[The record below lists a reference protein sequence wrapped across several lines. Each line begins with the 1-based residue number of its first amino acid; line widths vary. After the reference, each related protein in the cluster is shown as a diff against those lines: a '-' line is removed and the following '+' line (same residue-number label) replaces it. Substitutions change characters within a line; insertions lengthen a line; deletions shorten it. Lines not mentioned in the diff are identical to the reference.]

1 MKKNEIKQLTDV
13 QHILQ
18 RSGIYLGSIQPV
30 EQKGYF
36 YNEVENKF
44 EYKDFT
50 YVPAFCKIINEI
62 IDNALDEAIR
72 TNFKHANEIHVT
84 VTKDTIKVSDNG
96 RGVPCD
102 IDSTGKVSQLELAF
116 CNARAGSN
124 FDDSGRNTI
133 GMNGVG
139 SFCTNCFSTLFKV
152 NSVTKTA
159 KGVLTCKDN
168 LSSKRCS
175 ITPGKFTNKE
185 TGTTVEFMP
194 DLKRFGLKT
203 IDDNH
208 MNLIYQRMLF
218 LSISYP
224 EVTFKYNKKTIKF
237 KNAKNFLNAFSD
249 KYAVI
254 SDEKYMIGV
263 LPNSYD
269 DFVSKSF
276 VNGADCINGGN
287 HIDYIHSEVVGRLK
301 EKLEKKYPNIKHG
314 DIKNKLTYVVTF
326 RDFENAQF
334 DSQTKEKLA
343 NNVNDIKKF
352 LDNVDW
358 DKFVAN
364 IYKVDAILD
373 PIIESFKIK
382 EELKNR
388 QALTKM
394 GKTTKTFKCEK
405 FLPSTK
411 HNTYFTIVEGDSA
424 KAGLMEELGR
434 TEFGYFATRG
444 VPLNTY
450 EVSVSK
456 ITENKELEN
465 IVKCLNL
472 RLGSDKQNM
481 TYDNILLAADQDS
494 DGSHIKELYIA
505 FFYKYASS
513 LIKEGKVKM
522 LKTPIICLK
531 DNKGDIKEMFFTFD
545 EYNDY
550 INAHENIKLHTH
562 YYKGLG
568 SWKKNELKTLIL
580 KHGLNM
586 FIDTFEYDKNTAA
599 IIDDWCSKKTADKRK
614 EYLKENEFSIFS
626 I

>member
-194 DLKRFGLKT
+194 DLKRFGLTT

-224 EVTFKYNKKTIKF
+224 EVTFKYNKKAIKF

-352 LDNVDW
+352 LDTVDW

-405 FLPSTK
+405 FLPATK
-411 HNTYFTIVEGDSA
+411 NNTYFAIVEGDCLEENTLIKCINENENVQLKDINIGDLVLTHKQNIKEVVNKSSKLIECLKIKTKSGKEIICSA
-424 KAGLMEELGR
+424 NHRLFVYDTISNTFKFKKLKEININTDKLINNKLAHDFIFDNINIEPYVDANNTKYTLKIFGTNYCYYSSEEHKYIVFNK
-434 TEFGYFATRG
+434 E
-444 VPLNTY
+444 TY
-450 EVSVSK
+450 EFNVKSARELIPTLEYMVLLPNNQIKSPSK
-456 ITENKELEN
+456 
-465 IVKCLNL
+465 
-472 RLGSDKQNM
+472 Q
-481 TYDNILLAADQDS
+481 
-494 DGSHIKELYIA
+494 
-505 FFYKYASS
+505 YK
-513 LIKEGKVKM
+513 
-522 LKTPIICLK
+522 
-531 DNKGDIKEMFFTFD
+531 
-545 EYNDY
+545 
-550 INAHENIKLHTH
+550 
-562 YYKGLG
+562 
-568 SWKKNELKTLIL
+568 
-580 KHGLNM
+580 
-586 FIDTFEYDKNTAA
+586 
-599 IIDDWCSKKTADKRK
+599 
-614 EYLKENEFSIFS
+614 
-626 I
+626 